1 MALAWLLA
9 QERSVTAGV
18 DLEMLL
24 GMAAGQAEVVRRDVG
39 SLLLYTP
46 VVHPAEFDVA
56 IAYLIRRLE
65 EGASQENFMSAVF
78 ELEKDEALFEREKQ
92 RFLDSLAALTD
103 EVPAPNRA
111 QDRRLAQAPALSEGL
126 RQLPRH
132 RPGPAGK
139 PRVGCQDRRAN
150 ARLASR

>member
-1 MALAWLLA
+1 
-9 QERSVTAGV
+9 
-18 DLEMLL
+18 MLL

-78 ELEKDEALFEREKQ
+78 ELDKNERLRAGER
-92 RFLDSLAALTD
+92 RFLDSLAALND
-103 EVPAPNRA
+103 EVPAPYRV
-111 QDRRLAQAPALSEGL
+111 QDRRLAPSPAPPGWL

-139 PRVGCQDRRAN
+139 PRVGRTDRGEN
-150 ARLASR
+150 AQLESRRGDGRGGLGRLAG